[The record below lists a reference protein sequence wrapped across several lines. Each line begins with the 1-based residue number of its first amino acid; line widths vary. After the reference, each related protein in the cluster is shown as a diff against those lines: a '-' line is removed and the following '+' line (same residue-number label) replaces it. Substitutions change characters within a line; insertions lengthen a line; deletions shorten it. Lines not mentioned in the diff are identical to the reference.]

1 MTWLAWR
8 LQRTETLVAAG
19 ILALMAALLVPT
31 GVSMSEAFHHDGL
44 GSCLAPNPGLS
55 CVQKIGAFQSH
66 YQALNFVTNW
76 FTLVPGV
83 LGVLLAAPFILD
95 LEHRTYRLVWTQSIT
110 RRRWVAVKLA
120 LAGFAA
126 VGASAVL
133 IALITWW
140 RTPLTDIG
148 GRLDTGTYDTTG
160 TVAIGYALFAL
171 GLAAAI
177 GAVWRRSAVSLTLAF
192 VGYFAVRIVDDYWL
206 RNQLAS
212 PLHATWRGGRLPD
225 YLEKANIL
233 SQSITVN
240 GRVVDRGSGTG
251 GVLGAHAQLAAPGSD
266 RNAVFHAVYQPASYF
281 WTLQIRETLLFT
293 AVGAACLVFAVVWTQ
308 RRVA

>member
-8 LQRTETLVAAG
+8 LQRTETIVAGGVLV
-19 ILALMAALLVPT
+19 LMAALLVPT
-31 GVSMSEAFHHDGL
+31 GISMSEAYHTDGL
-44 GSCLAPNPGLS
+44 GSCLAPNPGFS

-76 FTLVPGV
+76 FTLIPGV

-95 LEHRTYRLVWTQSIT
+95 LEHRTYRLAWTQSIT
-110 RRRWVAVKLA
+110 RRHWVAVKLG
-120 LAGFAA
+120 LAVLAA

-160 TVAIGYALFAL
+160 SVAIGYTLFAL
-171 GLAAAI
+171 GLAAAL
-177 GAVWRRSAVSLTLAF
+177 GAMWRRSAVSLTVAF
-192 VGYFAVRIVDDYWL
+192 VGYFAIRIVDDYWL
-206 RNQLAS
+206 RNRLAS
-212 PLHATWRGGRLPD
+212 PLHATWSGARLPA

-233 SQSITVN
+233 SQTVTVN
-240 GRVVDRGSGTG
+240 GRVIESGSSG
-251 GVLGAHAQLAAPGSD
+251 GVLGAHSQLAVPGS
-266 RNAVFHAVYQPASYF
+266 RHALVHAVYQPASSF

-293 AVGAACLVFAVVWTQ
+293 AAAAACLVFAAVWTQ
-308 RRVA
+308 RRVT